1 MLECASLWDSGVCR
15 HAFDFRQ
22 SRVGALTYRPTMANQ
37 HGHSP
42 QEIARRLSEGQQY
55 TPLKDMIYG
64 GIDGAVTTFAIVA
77 GVEGAGLPHS
87 IIVALGLANIL
98 ADGFSMAASN
108 YSGTKAE
115 LDDRK
120 RIIQIEETHIANHP
134 EGEREELRQI
144 LALRGLSGPVL
155 EQATEAIAQ
164 SKEKWIALMLT
175 DEYGLTRGDPHP
187 VRAAIATFAA
197 FLLAGAVPLIPFV
210 FGLPNPFALSVY
222 ATLVTFFLIGAS
234 KSRWSLSKWWQSGA
248 ETLLIGGFAALL
260 AYGVGGLFHPG

>member
-1 MLECASLWDSGVCR
+1 M
-15 HAFDFRQ
+15 
-22 SRVGALTYRPTMANQ
+22 TME

-42 QEIARRLSEGQQY
+42 QEITRRLSEGQQY
-55 TPLKDMIYG
+55 SPLKDMIYG

-87 IIVALGLANIL
+87 VIIALGLANVL

-120 RIIQIEETHIANHP
+120 RIIQIEERHIADYP

-144 LALRGLSGPVL
+144 LAMRGLSGTVL
-155 EQATEAIAQ
+155 TQATETIAQ
-164 SKEKWIALMLT
+164 SKENWISLMLT
-175 DEYGLTRGDPHP
+175 EEYGLPRGGPNP
-187 VRAAIATFAA
+187 IRAALATFIA
-197 FLLAGAVPLIPFV
+197 FLVAGAVPLIPFV
-210 FGLPNPFALSVY
+210 VGLPNPFALSIY
-222 ATLVTFFLIGAS
+222 ATLLTFFLIGAG
-234 KSRWSLSKWWQSGA
+234 KSHWSVSKWWRSGT
-248 ETLLIGGFAALL
+248 ETLVIGGMAALL

>member
-1 MLECASLWDSGVCR
+1 MSIE
-15 HAFDFRQ
+15 
-22 SRVGALTYRPTMANQ
+22 

-42 QEIARRLSEGQQY
+42 EEITRRLSGGQPY
-55 TPLKDMIYG
+55 SPLKDMIYG

-77 GVEGAGLPHS
+77 GVEGAGLSHS

-115 LDDRK
+115 LDDRR
-120 RIIQIEETHIANHP
+120 RIIQIEERHIATHP
-134 EGEREELRQI
+134 DGEREELRQI
-144 LALRGLSGPVL
+144 LSMRGLSGPVL

-164 SKEKWIALMLT
+164 NKDNWIGLMLT
-175 DEYGLTRGDPHP
+175 DEYGLTRDDPKP
-187 VRAAIATFAA
+187 LRAALATFAA
-197 FLLAGAVPLIPFV
+197 FLMAGAVPLVPFV

-222 ATLVTFFLIGAS
+222 ATLLTFFLIGAG
-234 KSRWSLSKWWQSGA
+234 KSRWSLAKWWRSGA
-248 ETLLIGGFAALL
+248 ETLLIGGTAALL